1 MANKKITQ
9 FTETL
14 SASSEAVLAI
24 VDGGVNY
31 KIKPD
36 NLITS
41 SLNNNP
47 SIILNDI
54 SLNIGMRNQE
64 PYVKTYD
71 EFTIGETNI
80 SYRNGF
86 VEDELP
92 TYNGSNVVY
101 DSTIPSNE
109 VIINNLFINV
119 NGFELIENLNPRI
132 ILSRYKPKEFKDI
145 NTGRELKGEY
155 KTSVEGESL
164 RPTTINLTT
173 GSTYIDFGQE
183 YYFKVNKNKPRGYSK
198 NIKRLVPTY
207 YNGFI
212 YFEIKIGIT
221 LNGDDYYSKPLKRF
235 KLELRDDPMNGRKYI
250 IIRETSK

>member
-9 FTETL
+9 FTEIF

-31 KIKPD
+31 KIKSD
-36 NLITS
+36 NLIS
-41 SLNNNP
+41 SNLNNNP

-64 PYVKTYD
+64 AYVKTYD

-92 TYNGSNVVY
+92 TYNGTNVVY
-101 DSTIPSNE
+101 DFTIPNNE
-109 VIINNLFINV
+109 VLINNLFINI
-119 NGFELIENLNPRI
+119 NGFETIQDFNPRI

-145 NTGRELKGEY
+145 NTGRELKAEY
-155 KTSVEGESL
+155 KTSVEDELL
-164 RPTTINLTT
+164 RPSVINLTT

-183 YYFKVNKNKPRGYSK
+183 YYFKVQKNKPRGYSK
-198 NIKRLVPTY
+198 NVKRLNPNF
-207 YNGFI
+207 YNGYI

-221 LNGDDYYSKPLKRF
+221 INGNDYFSKPLKRF
-235 KLELRDDPMNGRKYI
+235 KLELRDNPANGGKYI